1 MSLYKLNS
9 PVCNYTLLDNN
20 FIDNFLAKARG
31 EYIKIYIL
39 ILKYASCGELGFDAS
54 FIAKNLNLLES
65 DVKNALTY
73 WNDLGLIKIS
83 TIDNKVFNI
92 EFNQIYDNHSNTSS
106 LKLINEIKDNN
117 LIDFFNEIELIMGR
131 PLSQKEME
139 TYINWT
145 KNYNFSYEL
154 ILYLIS
160 YCVNKNKKDFRY
172 IEKVALSWSDLNI
185 NTLEDAMIYTEKRE
199 KQFLN
204 YKKILN
210 YIGSSDIDIS
220 KPQEDLFNKWLNTYN
235 MPLELIYK
243 ACDICFSKLS
253 KTDLNYI
260 DGILNNFKNSKIF
273 TLKDLEEHELNKGII
288 NKNISKS
295 KPISNF
301 SDFNQRNYDYSKLE
315 ELLINN
321 NTTNDKED
329 NLYD

>member
-1 MSLYKLNS
+1 MSLYKLNF
-9 PVCNYTLLDNN
+9 PLCNYTLLDNN
-20 FIDNFLAKARG
+20 FIDNFLPKARG

-39 ILKYASCGELGFDAS
+39 ILKYASCGEVGFDAS
-54 FIAKNLNLLES
+54 FIAKSLNLLES

-73 WNDLGLIKIS
+73 WHNLGLIKI
-83 TIDNKVFNI
+83 TILDNKVSNI
-92 EFNQIYDNHSNTSS
+92 EFNQTSETYSPISS

-117 LIDFFNEIELIMGR
+117 LIEFFKEIEIIIGR

-160 YCVNKNKKDFRY
+160 YCANKNKKDFRY
-172 IEKVALSWSDLNI
+172 IEKVALSWSDLKI
-185 NTLEDAMIYTEKRE
+185 NTLEEAMIYTEKRE
-199 KQFLN
+199 KQFSN

-210 YIGSSDIDIS
+210 YIGSNDMEIS
-220 KPQEDLFNKWLNTYN
+220 KPQEDLFNKWLVNYN
-235 MPLELIYK
+235 MSIELIYK

-273 TLKDLEEHELNKGII
+273 TIKDLKEYEHDKNSI
-288 NKNISKS
+288 NKNYSKNTS
-295 KPISNF
+295 NSSFSNF
-301 SDFNQRNYDYSKLE
+301 QQRNYDYDKLE
-315 ELLINN
+315 KLLINN
-321 NTTNDKED
+321 NTNSKG
-329 NLYD
+329 NN